1 MLTKVNTYRI
11 VFFSPHSSFFSDVKE
26 GLVQKGMT
34 ISSAANYPSLLGL
47 IEDKKN
53 CIIISD
59 YLFPAFNG
67 LELLQKV
74 KKDFNKV
81 PPIIF
86 VLEDYKI
93 EIIESLIENGARDFI
108 VDGKSN
114 LISIFERIV
123 LLMTHLERE
132 KKQLEIARSENKP
145 DEFTRFLNVID
156 ELVFIRELEGPF
168 ITVNNNS
175 LERLRYSREEML
187 TMEPE
192 KIIAPQKVF
201 DYLLEVRLLTDKKK
215 HVYETELIS
224 KDFRSIPVEISS
236 SITEIKGKEVIISI
250 ARDISDRLETNEEL
264 KNLNIDLAKINREY
278 KTQNDRL
285 RNINR
290 EIEENRHA
298 LKLALN
304 EAENA
309 EKLKNRFLANMS
321 HEIRTPMNAIVG
333 FSQLLEDADPEDVS
347 DFIRIINN
355 NSDTLLQ
362 LINDLMD
369 IAKIESDLVAIN
381 TEPLNI
387 HLLLLDIKTIFDFD
401 KYNKEKGHI
410 EIKYSQTND
419 LDLIIETD
427 KLRLKQL
434 LMNLV
439 NNALKFTQEG
449 SVEIDFIIK
458 DQSVHIYVRD
468 TGIGIPIKLQQQ
480 IFERF
485 QQIDHIEKPQGT
497 GIGLSISRS
506 LMRLLGGEISL
517 SSEVNQGSV
526 FEIIHPLSQE
536 NNSKVKPPQ
545 KNMVMIAEDEED
557 NYHLLKYV
565 LKDLNLD
572 VIWAKNGKE
581 AIDYCKEKNICLIL
595 MDIKM
600 PTVDGLQATTE
611 ILKLQPDL
619 PIIAQTAYTQDEDI
633 ERCKRAGCV
642 EFIAKPINLTHL
654 RRTIAKYV

>member
-1 MLTKVNTYRI
+1 MLTKISTYRI
-11 VFFSPHSSFFSDVKE
+11 VFFSPHSSFLMEIKE

-34 ISSAANYPSLLGL
+34 ISSASNYPTLLGL
-47 IEDKKN
+47 VEGKEN
-53 CIIISD
+53 CIIVSD

-67 LELLQKV
+67 LEFLMKV
-74 KKDFNKV
+74 KNDFDKI
-81 PPIIF
+81 PPIVF
-86 VLEDYKI
+86 VLDDYKK
-93 EIIESLIENGARDFI
+93 EIIAQLIEHGARDFI
-108 VDGKSN
+108 VEGKSN
-114 LISIFERIV
+114 MLNVFERIV

-132 KKQLEIARSENKP
+132 KKQLAKVISENKP
-145 DEFTRFLNVID
+145 DEFTRFLDVID
-156 ELVFIRELEGPF
+156 ELVFVRELEGRF
-168 ITVNNNS
+168 ITVNNNA

-187 TMEPE
+187 AMEPE

-201 DYLLEVRLLTDKKK
+201 DYLLEVRLLKDKKK

-236 SITEIKGKEVIISI
+236 SITEIKGKNVIVTI
-250 ARDISDRLETNEEL
+250 ARDISARLETNEEL
-264 KNLNIDLAKINREY
+264 KNLNNDLEKINRDY
-278 KTQNDRL
+278 KSQNDRL

-298 LKLALN
+298 LKLALI

-309 EKLKNRFLANMS
+309 EKLKNKFLANMS

-333 FSQLLEDADPEDVS
+333 FSQLLEDADEEDTA

-381 TEPLNI
+381 TEPINV
-387 HLLLLDIKTIFDFD
+387 HALLMDIKTIFNFE
-401 KYNKEKGHI
+401 KRNKDKGHI
-410 EIKYSQTND
+410 EIVYQQTEY
-419 LDLIIETD
+419 LESIIETD
-427 KLRLKQL
+427 KLRLKQV
-434 LMNLV
+434 LMNLMS
-439 NNALKFTQEG
+439 NALKFTEEG
-449 SVEIDFIIK
+449 SIEISFQVK
-458 DQSVHIYVRD
+458 NNLVHIYVRD

-517 SSEVNQGSV
+517 SSEVNSGSV

-611 ILKLQPDL
+611 ILKFQPNL

-633 ERCKRAGCV
+633 DRCKRAGCV